1 MFNIDPK
8 SERGTLDHQKV
19 DLSYERGFQNAGEIL
34 VCIDELERC
43 IRMMKGTENETD
55 FAQGFMSFMNKRE
68 HAFLKRIAELR
79 ESLEDFK

>member
-19 DLSYERGFQNAGEIL
+19 DLSYERGFQNAGEVL
-34 VCIDELERC
+34 ACIDELERC

-55 FAQGFMSFMNKRE
+55 FAQGFISFMNERE
-68 HAFLKRIAELR
+68 KAFLKRIDELK
-79 ESLEDFK
+79 EALEDFK